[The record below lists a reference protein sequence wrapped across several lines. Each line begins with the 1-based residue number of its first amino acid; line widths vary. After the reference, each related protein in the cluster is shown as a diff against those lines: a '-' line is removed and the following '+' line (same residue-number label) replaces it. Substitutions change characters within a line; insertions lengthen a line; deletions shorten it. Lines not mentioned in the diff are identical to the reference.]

1 MPIVSSDIKFYHST
15 GKLGGAKTTT
25 QVQSGV
31 KHDLFDKFTAAEALA
46 GGTYYT
52 AIFLQNTHATLTA
65 EAVKLYIASQTPS
78 ADTLVEIGLAPEG
91 VNSAVQ
97 AIVDENTAPTGVTFS
112 TPADL
117 ANGIAIPNLAANDYL
132 GVWIKLTLNANT
144 AAAANDGF
152 TLDTYLEYTE

>member
-1 MPIVSSDIKFYHST
+1 MPILNTDIKWYHST

-25 QVQSGV
+25 IFQSGV

-46 GGTYYT
+46 GGTYY
-52 AIFLQNTHATLTA
+52 AAVFVQNTHASLLA
-65 EAVKLYIASQTPS
+65 EVVKLYIASQTPS
-78 ADTLVEIGLAPEG
+78 ADTLVEVGLAPEG

-97 AIVDENTAPTGVTFS
+97 AIANENTAPTGVTF
-112 TPADL
+112 TAPADL
-117 ANGIAIPNLAANDYL
+117 AGGIAVPNLAAGDYIGL
-132 GVWIKLTLNANT
+132 WIKLTLDVNT